1 MKVELEEQD
10 LLMIEK
16 YKNDVDHHMIKIAVN
31 GKTEAITFKVV
42 DEDKAN
48 VFLGSLIARKQTEF
62 EEATGIHVESIQ
74 FKPIKGDA
82 EHLTNLLKEALK
94 CIED

>member
-1 MKVELEEQD
+1 MKVELEKQD

-16 YKNDVDHHMIKIAVN
+16 YKNDVDHHMIRIAIN

-48 VFLGSLIARKQTEF
+48 TFLSSLLDREQTEF
-62 EEATGIHVESIQ
+62 EKATGIHVQSI
-74 FKPIKGDA
+74 KLNPIKGDA
-82 EHLTNLLKEALK
+82 ERLTNLLKEALK